1 MFYKGNILVRVL
13 QKNRTHTPTHTSWGG
28 RRRYFKEFVLVIMD
42 SGKTEICKASKQ
54 AGYSGKSYCCRMKLI
69 DWKLKQVFYVKDLRQ
84 NFLFFGL

>member
-1 MFYKGNILVRVL
+1 M
-13 QKNRTHTPTHTSWGG
+13 
-28 RRRYFKEFVLVIMD
+28 IMD